1 MTTESE
7 PHIIQADAPFNVAAV
22 RTKTGRIDALAKRP
36 RLVESPISPEVNAPE
51 TLVDPSRHITDTR
64 ARITPDIATPDRDL
78 EAAPP
83 TDDLNNA
90 GAAEAAEVVPLE
102 VPAATDLTQPPTVPA
117 DAADAADADA
127 DSDAVALSDLQRR
140 MLDIK
145 SNNQTVA
152 RELEALEESLRQPP
166 SQP

>member
-22 RTKTGRIDALAKRP
+22 RTKTGRSDALAKRP

-64 ARITPDIATPDRDL
+64 ARITPDIAAPDSAL

-83 TDDLNNA
+83 NDDLNDA

-117 DAADAADADA
+117 AAADADA

-166 SQP
+166 AQA

>member
-64 ARITPDIATPDRDL
+64 ARITPDIAAPDSDL

-83 TDDLNNA
+83 NDGLNDA
-90 GAAEAAEVVPLE
+90 CAAEAAEVVPLE
-102 VPAATDLTQPPTVPA
+102 APAATDLTQPPTVP
-117 DAADAADADA
+117 ADAADADA

-166 SQP
+166 AQA

>member
-64 ARITPDIATPDRDL
+64 ARITPDIAAPDSDL

-83 TDDLNNA
+83 NDGLNDA
-90 GAAEAAEVVPLE
+90 CAAEAAEVVPLE
-102 VPAATDLTQPPTVPA
+102 APGPTDLTQPPTVPA
-117 DAADAADADA
+117 AAADADA

-166 SQP
+166 AQA